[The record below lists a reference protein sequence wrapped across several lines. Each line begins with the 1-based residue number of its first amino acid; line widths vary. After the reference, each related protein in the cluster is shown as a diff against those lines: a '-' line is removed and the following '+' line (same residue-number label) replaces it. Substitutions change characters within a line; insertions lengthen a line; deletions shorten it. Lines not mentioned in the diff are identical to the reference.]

1 MADDQIQLSGQLRY
15 KYFDNPK
22 FATISDNPLFIDYIE
37 KGERI
42 GNLIELKFLHSYLDY
57 NGETKTSVYHQSTKN
72 EIIKLI
78 ETKKTDPYIDWTA
91 LYNYFDELKQIK
103 WRQSIKNDIEHAL
116 KIFEPFRN
124 ELLGIIQNNQQLWI

>member
-22 FATISDNPLFIDYIE
+22 FATISDNLLFIDYIE

-42 GNLIELKFLHSYLDY
+42 GNLIELKFLHIYLDY
-57 NGETKTSVYHQSTKN
+57 NHETITNLRQKSTKN
-72 EIIKLI
+72 DIIKLI
-78 ETKKTDPYIDWTA
+78 KTKKDDPYINWSA
-91 LYNYFDELKQIK
+91 LYNYFDEMKQLKWEKPIDM
-103 WRQSIKNDIEHAL
+103 DINKAFN
-116 KIFEPFRN
+116 IFEPFRN

>member
-15 KYFDNPK
+15 KYFDNPG

-37 KGERI
+37 RGERI

-57 NGETKTSVYHQSTKN
+57 NGETKTSVYHESTKN

-78 ETKKTDPYIDWTA
+78 ETKK
-91 LYNYFDELKQIK
+91 N
-103 WRQSIKNDIEHAL
+103 
-116 KIFEPFRN
+116 
-124 ELLGIIQNNQQLWI
+124 